1 LAFCRIVRGDLTNAK
16 KRFYIHFCNFLTDII
31 DMKKKYIILT
41 ILIVS
46 AILPCQIFAQSNDVF
61 RQDGI
66 ASWYG
71 REFEGRPTA
80 SGEIFDSSL
89 LTAAHPS
96 LPFGTRLVV
105 TNQHNNKS
113 VTVRVNDRGPFVP
126 ARIIDISRAAAE
138 QLDMIVT
145 GTAPVSVVSLDRIV
159 VSNLTAGT
167 QITAPVVTAPVV
179 NTPVIVQP
187 AAPVVYAPS
196 APVQSAPVVITPA
209 PALQP
214 YAQPAPVYTG
224 QPVVVVQ
231 TPPQINVP
239 PTIIVSS
246 EKSYRL
252 QVGSFKVT
260 KNAVDAFDKLKKA
273 GLNPSYE
280 RHTDSN
286 GGEYFRVV
294 VAGVRGNDMDTAYEK
309 VVSAGFYGTIIKE
322 EN

>member
-1 LAFCRIVRGDLTNAK
+1 MIF
-16 KRFYIHFCNFLTDII
+16 FTDII
-31 DMKKKYIILT
+31 DMKKKYMFLAILF
-41 ILIVS
+41 VS
-46 AILPCQIFAQSNDVF
+46 ALLPYQLFAQSAASTDVF
-61 RQDGI
+61 RQEGI

-80 SGEIFDSSL
+80 SGEIFDSAQ

-145 GTAPVSVVSLDRIV
+145 GTAPVSVVSLDRIAA
-159 VSNLTAGT
+159 SNFAVGT
-167 QITAPVVTAPVV
+167 QVAV
-179 NTPVIVQP
+179 PVI
-187 AAPVVYAPS
+187 
-196 APVQSAPVVITPA
+196 SAPVVSA
-209 PALQP
+209 PAQQIP
-214 YAQPAPVYTG
+214 AQPVVSAPVYTG

-231 TPPQINVP
+231 SPPPINVP

-246 EKSYRL
+246 DKSYRL
-252 QVGSFKVT
+252 QVGSFRVT
-260 KNAVDAFDKLKKA
+260 KNAVDAFDKLKRV

-294 VAGVRGNDMDTAYEK
+294 IAGVRGNDMEITYEK
-309 VVSAGFYGTIIKE
+309 VVSAGFYGTLIKE